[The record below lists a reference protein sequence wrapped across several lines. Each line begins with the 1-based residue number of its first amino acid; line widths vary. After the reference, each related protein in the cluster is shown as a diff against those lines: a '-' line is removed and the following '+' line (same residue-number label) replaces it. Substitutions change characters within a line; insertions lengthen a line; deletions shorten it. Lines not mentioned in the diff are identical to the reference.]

1 MGFHWDRR
9 LAHIVGPPNDAQGD
23 GGQIGGYGWVRASV
37 TMTAQIE
44 QNDRDEPNNRSVHTP
59 KQHRGF
65 ATRAAAYLVVVA
77 IFISWSAYAL
87 AAGPRVILLRGWF
100 GVFST
105 GLDSIGDQLKAQGI
119 DVEVAGHL
127 YWSTA
132 ITEILRERSAGQ
144 TRLLV
149 LVGHSQGANNVIN
162 IARALQSHGVTVDL
176 LVTISPFLQN
186 SIPVNVVKA
195 INYYQAP
202 GWGQPVAADRGF
214 RGKIENV
221 NLAGDLTVTHIT
233 IDKNPKVQAGILH
246 EIATLAQQAADQKST
261 AVAR

>member
-1 MGFHWDRR
+1 MGGNRR
-9 LAHIVGPPNDAQGD
+9 
-23 GGQIGGYGWVRASV
+23 VRASA
-37 TMTAQIE
+37 TMTAQIG
-44 QNDRDEPNNRSVHTP
+44 QKDHGEPNIRFVHTHE
-59 KQHRGF
+59 QHRNF
-65 ATRAAAYLVVVA
+65 AARAGACLAVLA
-77 IFISWSAYAL
+77 ILMLWSTYAL

-105 GLDSIGDQLKAQGI
+105 GLDSIADHLKAQGI
-119 DVEVAGHL
+119 EVEVAGHL

-176 LVTISPFLQN
+176 LVTLSPFLQD
-186 SIPVNVVKA
+186 SIPANVVKA
-195 INYYQAP
+195 INFYQAP
-202 GWGQPVAADRGF
+202 GWGQPVAAERGF

-221 NLAGDLTVTHIT
+221 NLASDLTVTHIT
-233 IDKNPKVQAGILH
+233 IDKNPKVQAEILH
-246 EIATLAQQAADQKST
+246 EIATLAQQAGDPKST
-261 AVAR
+261 AVPR

>member
-1 MGFHWDRR
+1 MPTV
-9 LAHIVGPPNDAQGD
+9 AE
-23 GGQIGGYGWVRASV
+23 GGWGAIGGLEQSA
-37 TMTAQIE
+37 TMTAQIG
-44 QNDRDEPNNRSVHTP
+44 QKHRGEPNNRFVHTP
-59 KQHRGF
+59 TQHRNF
-65 ATRAAAYLVVVA
+65 TTRAGACLAAVA
-77 IFISWSAYAL
+77 IFILWSTYAL

-105 GLDSIGDQLKAQGI
+105 GLDSIADHLKAQGI
-119 DVEVAGHL
+119 EVEVAGHL
-127 YWSTA
+127 YWSSA
-132 ITEILRERSAGQ
+132 LTEILRERSAGQ

-186 SIPVNVVKA
+186 SIPANVVKA

-214 RGKIENV
+214 HGKIENV
-221 NLAGDLTVTHIT
+221 NLASDLTVTHIT

-246 EIATLAQQAADQKST
+246 EIAALAQQAGDQKST
-261 AVAR
+261 AAPR

>member
-1 MGFHWDRR
+1 MRWLKGK
-9 LAHIVGPPNDAQGD
+9 
-23 GGQIGGYGWVRASV
+23 GGNIGGSGAS
-37 TMTAQIE
+37 TTITAQIGRK
-44 QNDRDEPNNRSVHTP
+44 DRGKANSRFVRAPNP
-59 KQHRGF
+59 HRTF
-65 ATRAAAYLVVVA
+65 ATRAGACLALVA
-77 IFISWSAYAL
+77 IFISWSAFAL

-119 DVEVAGHL
+119 EVEVAGHL

-132 ITEILRERSAGQ
+132 LAEILRERSAGQ

-162 IARALQSHGVTVDL
+162 IARALQAHDVTIDL

-186 SIPVNVVKA
+186 SIPANVVKA

-202 GWGQPVAADRGF
+202 GWGQPVAGDRGF
-214 RGKIENV
+214 HGKIENV
-221 NLAGDLTVTHIT
+221 NLVGDLTVTHIS

-246 EIATLAQQAADQKST
+246 EIASLAQQAGDEKPT
-261 AVAR
+261 AVPR

>member
-1 MGFHWDRR
+1 
-9 LAHIVGPPNDAQGD
+9 
-23 GGQIGGYGWVRASV
+23 
-37 TMTAQIE
+37 MTAQIG
-44 QNDRDEPNNRSVHTP
+44 QKDRGAPNNRFVHTP
-59 KQHRGF
+59 RRHRTFAARAGACLAAMGF
-65 ATRAAAYLVVVA
+65 
-77 IFISWSAYAL
+77 FIWWSTYAL

-105 GLDSIGDQLKAQGI
+105 GLDSIADHLKAQGI
-119 DVEVAGHL
+119 EVEVAGHL

-132 ITEILRERSAGQ
+132 IAEILRERSAGQ

-162 IARALQSHGVTVDL
+162 IARALQSHGITVDL

-186 SIPVNVVKA
+186 SIPANVVKA

-202 GWGQPVAADRGF
+202 GWGQPVAGDRGF

-221 NLAGDLTVTHIT
+221 NLVSDLTVTHIT
-233 IDKNPKVQAGILH
+233 IDKNPKVQAEILH
-246 EIATLAQQAADQKST
+246 EIATLAQQAGDQKST
-261 AVAR
+261 AIPR

>member
-1 MGFHWDRR
+1 
-9 LAHIVGPPNDAQGD
+9 
-23 GGQIGGYGWVRASV
+23 
-37 TMTAQIE
+37 MTAQIG
-44 QNDRDEPNNRSVHTP
+44 QKDRGEANNRFVHTP
-59 KQHRGF
+59 KRYRTF
-65 ATRAAAYLVVVA
+65 ATRAGACLAAVA
-77 IFISWSAYAL
+77 IFTLWPAFAL

-105 GLDSIGDQLKAQGI
+105 GLDSIADQLKALGI
-119 DVEVAGHL
+119 EVEVAGHL

-132 ITEILRERSAGQ
+132 LTEILRERSTGQ

-149 LVGHSQGANNVIN
+149 LVGHSQGANNVID
-162 IARALQSHGVTVDL
+162 IARALQSHGVAVDL
-176 LVTISPFLQN
+176 LVTISPYFQN

-214 RGKIENV
+214 HGKIENV

-233 IDKNPKVQAGILH
+233 IDKNPKVQAEILH
-246 EIATLAQQAADQKST
+246 EIATLAQQAGDQKST
-261 AVAR
+261 AVPR

>member
-9 LAHIVGPPNDAQGD
+9 LGQVVGPPNDAQGD
-23 GGQIGGYGWVRASV
+23 GRQIGGYGRFRASV
-37 TMTAQIE
+37 TMTAQIG
-44 QNDRDEPNNRSVHTP
+44 QNDRDEPHNRSVHTP
-59 KQHRGF
+59 KQHLGV
-65 ATRAAAYLVVVA
+65 ATRAAAYLVAVA

-105 GLDSIGDQLKAQGI
+105 GLDSIADQLKAQGI

-176 LVTISPFLQN
+176 LVTLSPFLQN

-246 EIATLAQQAADQKST
+246 EIATLAQQASAQKST

>member
-1 MGFHWDRR
+1 MGGNRR
-9 LAHIVGPPNDAQGD
+9 M
-23 GGQIGGYGWVRASV
+23 RASAP
-37 TMTAQIE
+37 MTAQIGPK
-44 QNDRDEPNNRSVHTP
+44 DRAGPNNRFVHTP
-59 KQHRGF
+59 KQRRNL
-65 ATRAAAYLVVVA
+65 ATRAGAYLAMVS
-77 IFISWSAYAL
+77 IFALWSAYAF

-105 GLDSIGDQLKAQGI
+105 GLDSIADKLKAQGI
-119 DVEVAGHL
+119 EVEVAGHL

-144 TRLLV
+144 TRLVV

-186 SIPVNVVKA
+186 SIPANVVKA

-233 IDKNPKVQAGILH
+233 IDKNPKIQAEILH
-246 EIATLAQQAADQKST
+246 EIVALAQQAGDQKAT
-261 AVAR
+261 AAPR

>member
-1 MGFHWDRR
+1 
-9 LAHIVGPPNDAQGD
+9 
-23 GGQIGGYGWVRASV
+23 
-37 TMTAQIE
+37 MTAQIG
-44 QNDRDEPNNRSVHTP
+44 QNDRGEPNNQFVHTP
-59 KQHRGF
+59 KQHRSF
-65 ATRAAAYLVVVA
+65 AARAGAYIAVAA
-77 IFISWSAYAL
+77 IFISSSAYAL

-105 GLDSIGDQLKAQGI
+105 GLDSIADQLKAQGI
-119 DVEVAGHL
+119 EVEVAGHL

-186 SIPVNVVKA
+186 SIPANVVKA
-195 INYYQAP
+195 VNYYQAP
-202 GWGQPVAADRGF
+202 GWGQAVAADRGF
-214 RGKIENV
+214 RGRIENV

-233 IDKNPKVQAGILH
+233 IDKNPKVQAGIVH
-246 EIATLAQQAADQKST
+246 EIAALAQQAGD
-261 AVAR
+261 RR

>member
-1 MGFHWDRR
+1 
-9 LAHIVGPPNDAQGD
+9 
-23 GGQIGGYGWVRASV
+23 
-37 TMTAQIE
+37 MTAQIGP
-44 QNDRDEPNNRSVHTP
+44 NDRGEPNNRFVGTP
-59 KQHRGF
+59 KQHRSF
-65 ATRAAAYLVVVA
+65 ALRAGAYLVVMA
-77 IFISWSAYAL
+77 IFVSWSTYAL

-105 GLDSIGDQLKAQGI
+105 GLDRIADQLKAQGI

-132 ITEILRERSAGQ
+132 ITEILHERSTGQ

-176 LVTISPFLQN
+176 LVTISPFLQD
-186 SIPVNVVKA
+186 SIPSNVVKA

-221 NLAGDLTVTHIT
+221 NLASDLTVTHIT

-246 EIATLAQQAADQKST
+246 EIAALAQQAGDQKST
-261 AVAR
+261 AAPR

>member
-1 MGFHWDRR
+1 
-9 LAHIVGPPNDAQGD
+9 
-23 GGQIGGYGWVRASV
+23 
-37 TMTAQIE
+37 MTAQIG
-44 QNDRDEPNNRSVHTP
+44 QKDRREANNRVVYTP
-59 KQHRGF
+59 KQHRTF
-65 ATRAAAYLVVVA
+65 ATRAGACLAVVA
-77 IFISWSAYAL
+77 ILILWNAFAL

-105 GLDSIGDQLKAQGI
+105 GLDSIADQLKAQGI
-119 DVEVAGHL
+119 EVEVAGHL

-132 ITEILRERSAGQ
+132 LAEIVRERSAGK

-162 IARALQSHGVTVDL
+162 IARALQSHDVTVDL

-186 SIPVNVVKA
+186 SIPANVVKA

-214 RGKIENV
+214 HGKIENV
-221 NLAGDLTVTHIT
+221 NLTSDLTVTHIT
-233 IDKNPKVQAGILH
+233 IDKNPKVQTEILH
-246 EIATLAQQAADQKST
+246 EIATLAQPAGDQKST
-261 AVAR
+261 AVPR